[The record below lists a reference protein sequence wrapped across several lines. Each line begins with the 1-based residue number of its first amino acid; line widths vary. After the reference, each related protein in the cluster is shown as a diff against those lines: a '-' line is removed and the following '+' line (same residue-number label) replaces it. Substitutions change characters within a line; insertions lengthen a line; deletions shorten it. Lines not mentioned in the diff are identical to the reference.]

1 MRIGDLAKQTGIKA
15 SAIRFYESR
24 GLLKF
29 IPRKSNGYREYP
41 EEAVLLLTIINNAQQ
56 AGFSLDEIQQILPP
70 NISNWEH
77 EKLISTLNKK
87 IDEIEKLEKQLKQNK
102 ARLKE
107 VIKAIEGKPADM
119 ACDDNARQLI
129 KKLTKP
135 AKTKR
140 IN

>member
-1 MRIGDLAKQTGIKA
+1 MKIGELAKQTGINA
-15 SAIRFYESR
+15 SAIRFYESK
-24 GLLKF
+24 GLLKS

-70 NISNWEH
+70 NFSNWEH
-77 EKLISTLNKK
+77 EKLITTINKK
-87 IDEIEKLEKQLKQNK
+87 IFEIEKLEKQLKQNK

-107 VIKAIEGKPADM
+107 VIKSIEGKPADV

-135 AKTKR
+135 SKAKK
-140 IN
+140 